1 MGALQEAADGK
12 MKTTMKQKHDFH
24 HISFLGDAIY
34 SCNIQIVVS
43 AKKHLDLLFFLLF
56 FFTSTSVLSSG
67 WAKIQQNQS
76 KH

>member
-56 FFTSTSVLSSG
+56 FFFFYFCS
-67 WAKIQQNQS
+67 
-76 KH
+76 